1 MDNGNIY
8 GNEVLV
14 LMVLAFNNYDC
25 KDGSM
30 VISNYCDD
38 KQCDC
43 DYDSGDQGRIFW
55 VQGSEHP

>member
-1 MDNGNIY
+1 M
-8 GNEVLV
+8 LV